1 MPTIRL
7 YEENSHLTEHDAR
20 VLSCERRPDGF
31 AVIPDRCC
39 LFPTAGGQ
47 PHDTG
52 TIGGVPVKDVREEGD
67 ALVLITEEPVPVG
80 KDIRVAL
87 DWPRR
92 FDFMQQHTGEHLFSY
107 VLFRDLGLNNVGF
120 HLADAYATI
129 DTDRAV
135 SREELAQ
142 AVLTTNS
149 MITRDL
155 AVTARSFESEESLAA
170 SGLTLRKHAKG
181 LIPPIRVVSIE
192 NADTC
197 TCCAPHCA
205 RTGEIGCLLVT
216 DCIPWKGGTRIT
228 FVCGQRAVRAAAADH
243 DALDT
248 VARSFSA
255 KREDVPD
262 AVARLRDDLSAARA
276 SVRALGERLNVY
288 LSKDLTEEGV
298 SAGGNLL
305 CVRALEGLDAKQLS
319 SLGAMLAER
328 PKTLAVLFS
337 RGNDR
342 TDYLITTGAGFPID
356 AGEIAGIVNMMTGGK
371 GGGRSARAQGS
382 IPRVIPPETAEQ
394 LLSYLVSR
402 LGKKS

>member
-7 YEENSHLTEHDAR
+7 YEENSHLTAHDAR
-20 VLSCERRPDGF
+20 VLSCERSPEGF

-52 TIGGVPVKDVREEGD
+52 TIGGVPVRDVREEGD
-67 ALVLITEEPVPVG
+67 SLVLITEDPVPAG
-80 KDIRVAL
+80 KDVRVTL
-87 DWPRR
+87 DWSRR

-107 VLFRDLGLNNVGF
+107 VLFRDLRLNNVGF

-135 SREELAQ
+135 SREELAE
-142 AVLTTNS
+142 AVLTTNA
-149 MITRDL
+149 MIARDL
-155 AVTARSFESEESLAA
+155 SVTARSFESEEALAA

-181 LIPPIRVVSIE
+181 LVPPIRVVSIE
-192 NADTC
+192 DADTC

-228 FVCGQRAVRAAAADH
+228 FVCGQRAIRVAAAYH
-243 DALDT
+243 DALDA

-262 AVARLRDDLSAARA
+262 AVARLRDELSTARA
-276 SVRALGERLNVY
+276 SVHALGEKLNAY
-288 LSKDLTEEGV
+288 LAKELTDGAAK
-298 SAGGNLL
+298 AGGALL
-305 CVRALEGLDAKQLS
+305 CVRTFEGLDPKQLS
-319 SLGAMLAER
+319 SLGAQLAQT
-328 PKTLAVLFS
+328 PKALAILFS
-337 RGNDR
+337 AGKDR
-342 TDYLITTGAGFPID
+342 TEYLITCGAGFPID
-356 AGEIAGIVNMMTGGK
+356 AGELAGIVNMMTGGK
-371 GGGRSARAQGS
+371 GGGRGARAQGS
-382 IPRVIPPETAEQ
+382 IPREVPPETAEQ

-402 LGKKS
+402 LGR